1 VTIGLAAPKAKAG
14 FVVGFGDSAAG
25 GISESVG
32 LITESIGLLLGV
44 GLSLGASFAAGA
56 DLTVATDAAANSNVG
71 RSALA
76 SFSRWPSGFAE
87 PRGVAFG
94 SANVNAP
101 PASSADFFSLLG
113 RDLREDATVFG
124 RVKLS
129 SDFVGDVDH
138 FCTDLEA
145 LLGLGVLLGL
155 DALLGFDAL
164 LGLSASNFAA
174 GPFLEEPGLNME
186 PAGIAIDPTVFSAD
200 DLRGSLVLPTE
211 LSEKTGGPSSFA
223 WLAREAA
230 AGVAAVSAA
239 RTGGAA
245 DRGTSRLPR
254 RIPPALSLD
263 DRPLDFAADDTASDL
278 DRFVAGGDVIRSR
291 VSKIFRLVSCAT
303 GTTAVDA
310 AADRSVYGALRLRG
324 RWPPSS
330 AWVVSFPLVAGAAA
344 EPGSPTENH
353 CAAAEPGAGDMDT
366 RALLVDWPKP
376 SHLLAPLPLVVTA
389 GASGA
394 FALAAGAAA
403 PGRPNEETD
412 AGSGSGSVGS
422 TSAAF
427 ANDGRQLGKLTA
439 SSAGRCRLALD
450 STGVVPSRF
459 CEPTADL
466 RVLPLMQTSR
476 I

>member
-1 VTIGLAAPKAKAG
+1 MTIGLAAPKAKAG

-71 RSALA
+71 SSALA

-164 LGLSASNFAA
+164 LGLSASNFAS

-186 PAGIAIDPTVFSAD
+186 PAGIAIDPAVFSAD
-200 DLRGSLVLPTE
+200 DLRGSLVLPIE

-230 AGVAAVSAA
+230 AGVAAV
-239 RTGGAA
+239 
-245 DRGTSRLPR
+245 
-254 RIPPALSLD
+254 
-263 DRPLDFAADDTASDL
+263 
-278 DRFVAGGDVIRSR
+278 
-291 VSKIFRLVSCAT
+291 
-303 GTTAVDA
+303 
-310 AADRSVYGALRLRG
+310 
-324 RWPPSS
+324 
-330 AWVVSFPLVAGAAA
+330 
-344 EPGSPTENH
+344 
-353 CAAAEPGAGDMDT
+353 PGAGKKE
-366 RALLVDWPKP
+366 LLPDPPPPVSAKK
-376 SHLLAPLPLVVTA
+376 LLAGGGWTRTTANSEPHQHFRPPPNHHLPEHMSYAEFSRRFVDHNMTIHDPT
-389 GASGA
+389 SEDYRP
-394 FALAAGAAA
+394 FALPPPSIRQGVDPREVFDRCAA
-403 PGRPNEETD
+403 PPRSPLSNDLSTLY
-412 AGSGSGSVGS
+412 GSCG
-422 TSAAF
+422 
-427 ANDGRQLGKLTA
+427 
-439 SSAGRCRLALD
+439 
-450 STGVVPSRF
+450 
-459 CEPTADL
+459 
-466 RVLPLMQTSR
+466 
-476 I
+476 

>member
-1 VTIGLAAPKAKAG
+1 M
-14 FVVGFGDSAAG
+14 
-25 GISESVG
+25 
-32 LITESIGLLLGV
+32 
-44 GLSLGASFAAGA
+44 
-56 DLTVATDAAANSNVG
+56 
-71 RSALA
+71 
-76 SFSRWPSGFAE
+76 
-87 PRGVAFG
+87 
-94 SANVNAP
+94 NAP

-245 DRGTSRLPR
+245 NRGLCSRCDRRPR
-254 RIPPALSLD
+254 M
-263 DRPLDFAADDTASDL
+263 
-278 DRFVAGGDVIRSR
+278 
-291 VSKIFRLVSCAT
+291 VSSTDKLA
-303 GTTAVDA
+303 
-310 AADRSVYGALRLRG
+310 RSV
-324 RWPPSS
+324 PS
-330 AWVVSFPLVAGAAA
+330 VPI
-344 EPGSPTENH
+344 T
-353 CAAAEPGAGDMDT
+353 
-366 RALLVDWPKP
+366 
-376 SHLLAPLPLVVTA
+376 
-389 GASGA
+389 
-394 FALAAGAAA
+394 AA
-403 PGRPNEETD
+403 PSP
-412 AGSGSGSVGS
+412 
-422 TSAAF
+422 
-427 ANDGRQLGKLTA
+427 
-439 SSAGRCRLALD
+439 
-450 STGVVPSRF
+450 
-459 CEPTADL
+459 
-466 RVLPLMQTSR
+466 
-476 I
+476 